1 MTPEEVREL
10 YNRIDVRI
18 DSDRWE
24 YPPLPMDDKL
34 DTFEKEFGI
43 PLPAG
48 YRHFINTFGPGTL
61 TTLGPNELVMEFRI
75 FSPVKLSQ
83 HTNWSLSETREID
96 FRLSKNF
103 EDPKQMFHFA
113 DSIFADFYL
122 FHTGEISTSDPLEY
136 NIYFLMHFPAAPVKI
151 ASSFSEFISDY
162 CVGQGAFDLYHL
174 EEYPDKDELT
184 THYDRTPQR
193 RNKPQK
199 KKKKRPS
206 TKKKRD

>member
-10 YNRIDVRI
+10 YSRINVRI
-18 DSDRWE
+18 DSDWWE

-43 PLPAG
+43 TLPAG
-48 YRHFINTFGPGTL
+48 YRHFINTFGPGRL
-61 TTLGPNELVMEFRI
+61 VTLGPNELVMEFSI

-83 HTNWSLSETREID
+83 HTNRSLSETRMMDYI
-96 FRLSKNF
+96 LSEYF

-113 DSIFADFYL
+113 GSIFADFYL

-136 NIYFLMHFPAAPVKI
+136 NIYIHKRFPTAPVKI

-199 KKKKRPS
+199 KKKKTS
-206 TKKKRD
+206 FDKEEA